1 MNPVRDINEGV
12 FIPGG
17 GRGQGKTPCDHGF
30 CPERKLETRT
40 DEYKKKEKKT

>member
-17 GRGQGKTPCDHGF
+17 GEGTTPVSRACSEGRR
-30 CPERKLETRT
+30 E
-40 DEYKKKEKKT
+40 